1 MSTISAHDVNRVNL
15 NQGHDSQARTTA
27 ANARNAT
34 PDSVRMSPFVRGIS
48 HPPDFARQGS
58 EDPSQSN
65 PQIFIDSQCLG
76 VHRSTSNV

>member
-15 NQGHDSQARTTA
+15 SQGHDNQARTTA

-34 PDSVRMSPFVRGIS
+34 PDSVRMSPFVRGLS
-48 HPPDFARQGS
+48 HPPDHVRQAS

-65 PQIFIDSQCLG
+65 SQIPSNPLG
-76 VHRSTSNV
+76 AFSFQTKP